1 MKTTHL
7 TPAVWLGI
15 AALTA
20 SALAQPTPTVPTVP
34 NPGTPPATTPGGR
47 NQGRGGPGGRSGVAA
62 TPAPAAATVKALNF
76 RNAPLEA
83 FVNYM
88 AEEAGFAI
96 QFDTAIRGTVDAYS
110 AQPVTR
116 DEALELFNLALNKN
130 GYTSVVQGRIITIAS
145 KDDAKKKNLPIRTS
159 NDADEIPNTAEMYI
173 QIIPLRRL
181 DATAAARDLGTML
194 PGSSTITAN
203 ADSNSLLVT
212 DTNINLKQVVRL
224 VNALDT
230 STDSISTMRIFDLKN
245 ADPVEMAQLITSLYS
260 TTGQAQAGRGG
271 GGGGAANQLAAA
283 FGGFGGVGGFGG
295 AGGGGRGGGGG
306 GGGAGGG
313 RGGRG
318 GGATNRN
325 VPVVAVAYPAGLR
338 VIVTA
343 SKEQMPDII
352 EMVTQ
357 LDSNPGRKQQ
367 AFIYTLENA
376 NPRQVET
383 LLKTLVPQTR
393 AANTQNQQ
401 DDALQ
406 LRATANARAT
416 NTTTPTTGGTTGN
429 TTGR

>member
-15 AALTA
+15 AALA
-20 SALAQPTPTVPTVP
+20 SSALAQPTVPTVP
-34 NPGTPPATTPGGR
+34 NPGTPPAANP
-47 NQGRGGPGGRSGVAA
+47 QGRGGRGGRGFNPP
-62 TPAPAAATVKALNF
+62 PAEPTIKALNF
-76 RNAPLEA
+76 RGASLDQ
-83 FVNYM
+83 FVDYM
-88 AEEAGFAI
+88 VEDAGFI
-96 QFDTAIRGTVDAYS
+96 VQKETTLRGTVDAYS

-130 GYTSVVQGRIITIAS
+130 GYTSVVQGRIITVAS

-159 NDADEIPNTAEMYI
+159 NDADEIPNNAEMYI

-181 DATAAARDLGTML
+181 DATAAARDLGAML
-194 PGSSTITAN
+194 PGSSQITAN

-212 DTNINLKQVVRL
+212 DTNINLRQVVRL

-230 STDSISTMRIFDLKN
+230 STDSISTMKIFELKN
-245 ADPVEMAQLITSLYS
+245 ADPVEMAQLISNLYS

-271 GGGGAANQLAAA
+271 AAGGANQLAAFLGGGA
-283 FGGFGGVGGFGG
+283 GGFG
-295 AGGGGRGGGGG
+295 AAGGGRGGAAGGF
-306 GGGAGGG
+306 GGAGGG

-325 VPVVAVAYPAGLR
+325 VPVVAVAYPAGLKI
-338 VIVTA
+338 IVTA
-343 SKEQMPDII
+343 SKEQMPDIT

-357 LDSNPGRKQQ
+357 LDASPGRKQQ
-367 AFIYTLENA
+367 VFEYTLENA

-383 LLKTLVPQTR
+383 LLRQMVPQTR
-393 AANTQNQQ
+393 NQAANNTQ

-406 LRATANARAT
+406 QRATANARAT
-416 NTTTPTTGGTTGN
+416 TTTTTTGTTTGN